1 MNRKEQFERDK
12 ISIRGELTHIAPPSK
27 DPFVNELDR
36 LYGAADVL
44 SIKNANKHR
53 RILLELSA
61 VGTLLTL
68 LFLLYD
74 EAELYGLIAAC
85 GLMILL
91 LFLIRFLA
99 NRTQCHRKYL
109 EYRVLAESL
118 RVQYYLYMA
127 GIKERVTELMTWS
140 IKQEIPWIT
149 ELISDLPEPRPKQKE
164 PVIGYWIRD
173 QSEYHQLKLKQMM
186 KKHRRDSRIAKV
198 TLIVTILAYAVA
210 ISFEFIVVQSHIGID
225 VNAVRAVLK
234 VTVGTMS
241 ALTLFTGNY
250 YGKMSL
256 SNVIDDHERMI
267 ALYQSVGETI
277 NTQGESDELI
287 LSLARDCLN
296 ETGTWYAYQKKNQPD
311 LVI

>member
-12 ISIRGELTHIAPPSK
+12 ISIRGELTHIAPPSE

-99 NRTQCHRKYL
+99 NRSQCHRKYL

-118 RVQYYLYMA
+118 RVQYYL
-127 GIKERVTELMTWS
+127 
-140 IKQEIPWIT
+140 
-149 ELISDLPEPRPKQKE
+149 
-164 PVIGYWIRD
+164 
-173 QSEYHQLKLKQMM
+173 
-186 KKHRRDSRIAKV
+186 
-198 TLIVTILAYAVA
+198 
-210 ISFEFIVVQSHIGID
+210 
-225 VNAVRAVLK
+225 
-234 VTVGTMS
+234 
-241 ALTLFTGNY
+241 
-250 YGKMSL
+250 
-256 SNVIDDHERMI
+256 
-267 ALYQSVGETI
+267 
-277 NTQGESDELI
+277 
-287 LSLARDCLN
+287 
-296 ETGTWYAYQKKNQPD
+296 
-311 LVI
+311 